1 MLEFLQEYKEILIK
15 IVVPVLVAIIGLLGY
30 LFQKSTRS
38 QKIGDIK
45 GNNNTVIN
53 GDIKSSSRKN

>member
-1 MLEFLQEYKEILIK
+1 MLEFLQEYREILIK

-30 LFQKSTRS
+30 LFQKPTRS